1 MRDGMISVGLDA
13 PAQPGNGL
21 YVGAGAW
28 GRLLEGVRIAHAFLR
43 WTLVGEL
50 GGSGSG

>member
-21 YVGAGAW
+21 YVVAGAGAVCW
-28 GRLLEGVRIAHAFLR
+28 R
-43 WTLVGEL
+43 EL
-50 GGSGSG
+50 G